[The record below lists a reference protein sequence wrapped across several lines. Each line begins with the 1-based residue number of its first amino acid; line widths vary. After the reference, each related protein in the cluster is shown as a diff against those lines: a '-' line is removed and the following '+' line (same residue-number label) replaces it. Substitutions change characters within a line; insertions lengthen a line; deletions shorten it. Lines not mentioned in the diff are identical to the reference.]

1 MIWTSRAWRCRL
13 EKLLSVTY
21 SRECQKSLQV
31 LKNNI
36 RKCVVGSGIG
46 EVTKGQTKIKL
57 RGSAG
62 VWREVAHFF
71 ISQTRGKISCMIM
84 LAILAI
90 ACVMHLFSFL
100 IMVFSWKYYSNG
112 CWCWSNRKSYLSVV
126 CWSKIK
132 WFNRAVCCFYGFV

>member
-1 MIWTSRAWRCRL
+1 MSLMIWTSRAWRCRL

-21 SRECQKSLQV
+21 SSECQKSLQV

-57 RGSAG
+57 RDSAG
-62 VWREVAHFF
+62 VLREVAHFF

-100 IMVFSWKYYSNG
+100 IMVFS
-112 CWCWSNRKSYLSVV
+112 
-126 CWSKIK
+126 
-132 WFNRAVCCFYGFV
+132 